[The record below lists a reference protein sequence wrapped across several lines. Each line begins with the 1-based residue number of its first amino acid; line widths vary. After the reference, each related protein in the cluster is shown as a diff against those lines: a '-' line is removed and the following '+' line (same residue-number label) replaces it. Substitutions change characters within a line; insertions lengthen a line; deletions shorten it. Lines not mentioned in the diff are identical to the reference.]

1 MKLKKNI
8 SIFTLILTFSL
19 LTFNSSCSER
29 NETVSCFPNTLV
41 SVSTN
46 LNLQPYINNL
56 QQKGWTYIDEQ
67 QAGTRGL
74 ILVKNLNGQIYVF
87 DRNAP
92 HICPSSDTTLD
103 VVNNQKIVCP
113 KDGAEWIMSSGQPI
127 NDQTKGVAPKRYMFD
142 YNPSTGQISI
152 YN

>member
-29 NETVSCFPNTLV
+29 NETVSCFPNALV
-41 SVSTN
+41 SVQLN
-46 LNLQPYINNL
+46 LNLGSYYKL
-56 QQKGWTYIDEQ
+56 QNVGGWIYEEQ
-67 QAGTRGL
+67 IGSGTRGL
-74 ILVKNLNGQIYVF
+74 IVVRVTNGFKIY

-92 HICPSSDTTLD
+92 HICPDNETTL
-103 VVNNQKIVCP
+103 VVKNETAIHCP
-113 KDGAEWIMSSGQPI
+113 KDGAEWILITGQPTAVAKI
-127 NDQTKGVAPKRYMFD
+127 APKTYPYSYD
-142 YNPSTGQISI
+142 PNTNILSI

>member
-29 NETVSCFPNTLV
+29 NETVSCFPNAPV
-41 SVSTN
+41 SVQ
-46 LNLQPYINNL
+46 LNLSLPQYFNL
-56 QQKGWTYIDEQ
+56 QTEGNGIYIDEQ
-67 QAGTRGL
+67 QSGTRGL
-74 ILVKNLNGQIYVF
+74 IVVRVANNKFKIY

-92 HICPSSDTTLD
+92 HICPDKDTTLEIKNGTA
-103 VVNNQKIVCP
+103 VFCP
-113 KDGAEWIMSSGQPI
+113 KDGAEWILITGQPTSVANI
-127 NDQTKGVAPKRYMFD
+127 APKTYP
-142 YNPSTGQISI
+142 YTINGNILSI